1 MGISDRTDH
10 PVRIVG
16 DRIDHAHCTVRDLE
30 PAARL
35 FARVLGIQFT
45 APFDLEGM
53 RLCTSRLG
61 IEIAEPTAPDSP
73 IQRTLELAGGG
84 SDQGI
89 FRLCLVVEDLP
100 RALAHFRSR
109 GLRIFRE
116 IELPGIAH
124 EFQFDPRDSFGI
136 ALQIGAWGPR
146 LAAVEEDGLR
156 RGAEWLPAPERRPIE
171 FLDERIDH
179 VHCSVDD
186 LDAAT
191 AFFTDLLG
199 TPFTAPYT
207 IEAWQSRVSISSI
220 GMELNEATGADSV
233 HAAEIAA
240 RGRRHIARLC
250 FSVRDL
256 DEAVAHCERS
266 GLRILRRIEF
276 PEIAREVQFDP
287 ADTFGIGLQL
297 GEWGPRYPEVTRAG
311 LAAGARGAEN
321 PLRAAPRTDRG
332 SGSPGRGARQPGS

>member
-1 MGISDRTDH
+1 VESSEPAGH

-16 DRIDHAHCTVRDLE
+16 GRIDHAHCYVRDLE
-30 PAARL
+30 KVARL
-35 FARVLGIQFT
+35 FTRVLGIQLT

-61 IEIAEPTAPDSP
+61 IEIAAPTAPDSP
-73 IQRTLELAGGG
+73 IQRTLELAGGRT
-84 SDQGI
+84 DQGI

-100 RALAHFRSR
+100 GALAHFRSR

-136 ALQIGAWGPR
+136 ALQIGAWGPQ
-146 LAAVEEDGLR
+146 LVAVEEDGLR
-156 RGAEWLPAPERRPIE
+156 RGAAWLPAPAPRPIG
-171 FLDERIDH
+171 FLEERIDH
-179 VHCSVDD
+179 VHCTVDD
-186 LDAAT
+186 LDGAI

-199 TPFTAPYT
+199 TPFTAPYE

-220 GMELNEATGADSV
+220 GMELNEITGAGSV

-240 RGRRHIARLC
+240 RGPRHIARLC
-250 FSVRDL
+250 FSVKNL
-256 DEAVAHCERS
+256 DQAVAHCERE

-276 PEIAREVQFDP
+276 PEIAREVQLDP
-287 ADTFGIGLQL
+287 SDTFGIGLQL
-297 GEWGPRYPEVTRAG
+297 GEWGPRYQEVTRAG
-311 LAAGARGAEN
+311 LAASARGAEN
-321 PLRAAPRTDRG
+321 PLRVVPRTDRG
-332 SGSPGRGARQPGS
+332 H

>member
-1 MGISDRTDH
+1 MSPWTAH
-10 PVRIVG
+10 PVAIVG
-16 DRIDHAHCTVRDLE
+16 RRIDHAHCYVRDLQG
-30 PAARL
+30 AAEL
-35 FARVLGIQFT
+35 FTRVLGIQLT

-61 IEIAEPTAPDSP
+61 IEIAAPTAPDSP
-73 IQRTLELAGGG
+73 IHRTLELAGRPD
-84 SDQGI
+84 DQGI

-116 IELPGIAH
+116 IQLPGIAH

-156 RGAEWLPAPERRPIE
+156 RGAAWLPAPERRPVA
-171 FLDERIDH
+171 FLEERIDH
-179 VHCSVDD
+179 VHCTVDD
-186 LDAAT
+186 LDAAI

-199 TPFTAPYT
+199 TPFTAPYA
-207 IEAWQSRVSISSI
+207 IEAWQTRVSISSI
-220 GMELNEATGADSV
+220 GMELNEVTGAGSV

-240 RGRRHIARLC
+240 RGPRHIARLC
-250 FSVRDL
+250 FSVKHL
-256 DEAVAHCERS
+256 DEAVAHCERE

-287 ADTFGIGLQL
+287 RDTFGIGLQL
-297 GEWGPRYPEVTRAG
+297 GEWGSRYQEVTRAG

-321 PLRAAPRTDRG
+321 PLRVDPRTD
-332 SGSPGRGARQPGS
+332 